1 MKQKPKIGLALGSGA
16 SRGFAHIGVIKVL
29 ERMGLRPDYIAG
41 SSIGSIIG
49 ALYAAGMTPAMME
62 GIANNIDA
70 KLCYDIG
77 FSRRGFMN
85 GRKLED
91 LIKLLTRDMDFKD
104 LPIPLAVTAVDLIKC
119 ERVIINE
126 GKVYKGVRASIS
138 IPGVFQPVHVGE
150 QVLID
155 GGMLERIPVNVVR
168 DMGADIVIGVDVA
181 FRGEHRPPEN
191 FIEIILQTM
200 EVMELEIMKHN
211 VPSDDI
217 IIRPDVSINN
227 ALSLENLENVIDAG
241 EKAAMEALDKL
252 KALLAVEEQTV
263 AGELSTAGNGQLK
276 TMQQNAI
283 QQNAM
288 QSDKIQQNTVQPM
301 AEVQPIA

>member
-16 SRGFAHIGVIKVL
+16 SKGFAHIGVLKVL
-29 ERMGLRPDYIAG
+29 EKIGLRPDYIAG

-49 ALYAAGMTPAMME
+49 ALYASGMTPSMME

-85 GRKLED
+85 GRKVED

-138 IPGVFQPVHVGE
+138 IPGLFQPVHVGDR
-150 QVLID
+150 VLID
-155 GGMLERIPVNVVR
+155 GGMLERVPVNVVR

-191 FIEIILQTM
+191 FIETILQSM
-200 EVMELEIMKHN
+200 EVMELEILKYN

-217 IIRPDVSINN
+217 IIQPDVTLNN
-227 ALSLENLENVIDAG
+227 AMSLNNVDIAIEAG
-241 EKAAMEALDKL
+241 EKAALQMLDKL
-252 KALLAVEEQTV
+252 KALTATEE
-263 AGELSTAGNGQLK
+263 
-276 TMQQNAI
+276 
-283 QQNAM
+283 
-288 QSDKIQQNTVQPM
+288 
-301 AEVQPIA
+301 